1 MSSAAVFDQ
10 VAFADVKVIAL
21 SRHGGLSKSP
31 YSSLN
36 LADYVGDEPDAVRG
50 NLTQVKKLAGASGIS
65 VMSATHGNKVNV
77 VTSAGTAPSGDG
89 LVTKETNLGLLA
101 LAADCVGFAL
111 ADSISG
117 VIAVGHAGWRGVLS
131 NVMQEVVQAFV
142 LTGGKLTQTRAVIGP
157 AICASC
163 YEVPSERVAQ
173 FLQQCPAAVSDET
186 HLDLRAGVHS
196 KLAQHINIAQIS
208 DLPGCTNESEKL
220 FSYRKANGQPTGR
233 GGLLIVRSGS

>member
-1 MSSAAVFDQ
+1 MSSVQVFDQ
-10 VAFADVKVIAL
+10 VSFADVKVIAF
-21 SRHGGLSKSP
+21 SRHGGLSNAP

-36 LADYVGDEPDAVRG
+36 LADHVGDEPAAVRR
-50 NLTQVKKLAGASGIS
+50 NLVLAAQLAGASGIS

-77 VTSAGTAPSGDG
+77 VASMGTAPRGDG
-89 LVTKETNLGLLA
+89 LVTKETNLALLA
-101 LAADCVGFAL
+101 LAADCVGFVL
-111 ADSISG
+111 ADSVSG

-142 LTGGKLTQTRAVIGP
+142 LTGGKLSQTRAVIGP

-173 FLQQCPAAVSDET
+173 FMAKCPAAVSDET

-196 KLAQHINIAQIS
+196 SLAKHIDQIH
-208 DLPGCTNESEKL
+208 DLPGCTQESEKL

-233 GGLLIVRSGS
+233 GGLLVVRTGS

>member
-1 MSSAAVFDQ
+1 MSSVQVFDQ
-10 VAFADVKVIAL
+10 IAFADIKVIAL
-21 SRHGGLSKSP
+21 SRHGGLSSAP

-36 LADYVGDEPDAVRG
+36 LADYVGDEPDCVRG
-50 NLTQVKKLAGASGIS
+50 NLDIVSRLAGAGGIS

-77 VTSAGTAPSGDG
+77 VTNPGTAPSGDG
-89 LVTKETNLGLLA
+89 LVTKESNLALIA

-111 ADSISG
+111 ADSDSG

-131 NVMQEVVQAFV
+131 NVMQDVVQTFV
-142 LTGGKLTQTRAVIGP
+142 ANGGKLSQTSAVIGP

-173 FLQQCPAAVSDET
+173 FVAQCPAAVFDET
-186 HLDLRAGVHS
+186 HLDLRAGVQS
-196 KLAQHINIAQIS
+196 SLSAHIDIAKIH
-208 DLPGCTNESEKL
+208 DLPGCTQESEKL

-233 GGLLIVRSGS
+233 GGLLIVRAGS

>member
-10 VAFADVKVIAL
+10 ITFADVKVIAF
-21 SRHGGLSKSP
+21 SRHGGLSKAP

-36 LADYVGDEPDAVRG
+36 LADYVGDEPEAVRG
-50 NLTQVKKLAGASGIS
+50 NLAIVSQLAGAGGIS

-77 VTSAGTAPSGDG
+77 VTSMGTAPSGDG
-89 LVTKETNLGLLA
+89 LVTKESNLALLA

-111 ADSISG
+111 ADSASG

-131 NVMQEVVQAFV
+131 NVMQEVVLGFV
-142 LTGGKLTQTRAVIGP
+142 LAGGKLSQTSAVIGP

-163 YEVPSERVAQ
+163 YEVPSERVTQ
-173 FLQQCPAAVSDET
+173 FLAQCPAAVSDET

-196 KLAQHINIAQIS
+196 SLTAHIDPAQIY
-208 DLPGCTNESEKL
+208 DLPGCTKKVKNY
-220 FSYRKANGQPTGR
+220 FPTVR
-233 GGLLIVRSGS
+233 QRPTNWSWWIVNCAS